1 MLPRT
6 WSQLPCRNMLVRRF
20 ASAKWDHAPSY
31 HARPAVAPQ
40 CPASY
45 TPGASMLQH
54 TIRASRIV
62 LGLALVGVGLVLA
75 LPLVPGPGLLVILVG
90 LTVLSAEFEWA
101 RRLRDRL
108 HAMFRR
114 VTGRADVR

>member
-1 MLPRT
+1 MLR
-6 WSQLPCRNMLVRRF
+6 
-20 ASAKWDHAPSY
+20 
-31 HARPAVAPQ
+31 
-40 CPASY
+40 
-45 TPGASMLQH
+45 H

-75 LPLVPGPGLLVILVG
+75 LPLVPGPGLLVMLVG